1 MQGLRSDGLKDNIS
15 EEILFNQTP
24 GHLLVKAI
32 RLATVV
38 YKDPVG
44 TDNAYRF
51 IQYVNDAKEKTIFIA
66 DDDLSDGRRI
76 GIAAIF

>member
-1 MQGLRSDGLKDNIS
+1 M
-15 EEILFNQTP
+15 
-24 GHLLVKAI
+24 LVKAI

-66 DDDLSDGRRI
+66 DDDLRHGRRI
-76 GIAAIF
+76 GIAAIFYSDKQNKLKPGNKPKIEMYV